1 MSSWSDFFSFSNC
14 LVTWLASPLCRVMA
28 SRTGVAHT
36 SNASRKARVSIGTN
50 QGRICSK
57 NCSSPRVILSLPLR
71 LLRCF
76 RFFSCSGILAGVIT
90 SALNSRNITH
100 PPASTGYS
108 ELFLSNVMRIP
119 STERSRAHLPTHNSP
134 AAVLFSLFPT
144 RA

>member
-76 RFFSCSGILAGVIT
+76 RFFFLLWHISGCDNFSSQLQEHHS
-90 SALNSRNITH
+90 SARL
-100 PPASTGYS
+100 Y
-108 ELFLSNVMRIP
+108 RIFRIV
-119 STERSRAHLPTHNSP
+119 S
-134 AAVLFSLFPT
+134 F
-144 RA
+144 